1 MLNQCRRNVDP
12 ECFPSIW
19 LMKICHVNTAIM
31 FLKLWI
37 NNRMKKDQA
46 TLGLWFLSVV
56 VFAVVVVCVW
66 VFFINIKT
74 SNVEF

>member
-1 MLNQCRRNVDP
+1 
-12 ECFPSIW
+12 
-19 LMKICHVNTAIM
+19 
-31 FLKLWI
+31 
-37 NNRMKKDQA
+37 MKKDQA